1 MHDAV
6 PPPSCTAIATIIQ
19 AKDPA
24 YFNDMTSLILSG
36 FLFWLKSIFTCPLDE
51 LYEIGI
57 DINGKAKGIVFIMSP
72 CG

>member
-6 PPPSCTAIATIIQ
+6 PPPPSGTAIATIIQ
-19 AKDPA
+19 AKDPS

-57 DINGKAKGIVFIMSP
+57 DIKGIVFIMSP